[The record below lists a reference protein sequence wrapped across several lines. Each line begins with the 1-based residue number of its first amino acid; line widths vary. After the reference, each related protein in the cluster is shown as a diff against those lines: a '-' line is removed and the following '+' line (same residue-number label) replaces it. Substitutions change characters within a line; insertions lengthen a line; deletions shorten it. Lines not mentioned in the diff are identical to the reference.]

1 MEMIFFSLVPP
12 NYSLVSVFD
21 FLSCQLP
28 SRALNL
34 FLWVASGTTEIQVRY
49 LIRCVG
55 LVAEVPEHRQK
66 TTDTILALVTTP
78 AIKVFYGV
86 QSRSFEE
93 K

>member
-1 MEMIFFSLVPP
+1 MIVPP
-12 NYSLVSVFD
+12 NYSLVSVSD
-21 FLSCQLP
+21 YLSCPFKGPQ
-28 SRALNL
+28 L
-34 FLWVASGTTEIQVRY
+34 FLCVASGLKSDGSVRY
-49 LIRCVG
+49 PIRWVG

-66 TTDTILALVTTP
+66 TTETILALVTTP

>member
-1 MEMIFFSLVPP
+1 ML
-12 NYSLVSVFD
+12 
-21 FLSCQLP
+21 
-28 SRALNL
+28 L
-34 FLWVASGTTEIQVRY
+34 FELQIY
-49 LIRCVG
+49 NDNIRCVG

-66 TTDTILALVTTP
+66 TIDTILALVTTP